1 MSAGPSIYGL
11 AGIHARQSAAS
22 PAAVGAFSDLADIP
36 VVVPLVGIGVGIA
49 IHYIVQ
55 RVKAKKS
62 APPLGP
68 SSMEE
73 VSLVSEDEAPT
84 GTVRTGHIPQLRDF
98 TPSEFGAGGEPPA
111 TARRGEPM
119 TSPTTHSDEALT
131 RKR

>member
-11 AGIHARQSAAS
+11 AGMHARQSAAS

-36 VVVPLVGIGVGIA
+36 VVVPLLGIGVGIA

-55 RVKAKKS
+55 SVKAKKS
-62 APPLGP
+62 APLLGP
-68 SSMEE
+68 SSLEE

-98 TPSEFGAGGEPPA
+98 TPSEFGGAPA
-111 TARRGEPM
+111 TAHRGEPM
-119 TSPTTHSDEALT
+119 TGLTTHSDEALT
-131 RKR
+131 RKRW